1 MRGCGRDAARDSPRG
16 VDPLSRSPRQW
27 TWESFLSQLRSLR
40 ESIAAPRVRLRL
52 PWARRKTLSS
62 TIWDHFVSQPGFR
75 EETRDAL
82 AELES
87 GDTVRLREIPRER

>member
-1 MRGCGRDAARDSPRG
+1 M
-16 VDPLSRSPRQW
+16 
-27 TWESFLSQLRSLR
+27 SQLRSLR
-40 ESIAAPRVRLRL
+40 QSVAARPIRLRL

-62 TIWDHFVSQPGFR
+62 TIWAHFVSQPGFR

-82 AELES
+82 ADLKS